1 MDFVFFFPTDVMV
14 KPPSWRA
21 PSSVSSA
28 LSVQFPLWM
37 GLTGGGR
44 GEGMSFFSFI
54 SSGSLSPS
62 NYFFTFILPCKRHT
76 TPFLLSAS
84 STGKN
89 AFPGLSFVLHC
100 KPLFQCQ
107 KLPNP
112 RPYQAFWN
120 LLLQFY
126 PPGLI
131 MSVLDLCPLF
141 LSSSQNIT
149 RTNPSPLYHRPQ
161 VTGWS
166 KGSVKIYFNYVQKI

>member
-1 MDFVFFFPTDVMV
+1 MDFVFSIPADFMV
-14 KPPSWRA
+14 KLPGWRA

-37 GLTGGGR
+37 GLTGGGG
-44 GEGMSFFSFI
+44 GEGISFFSFI
-54 SSGSLSPS
+54 SSGSLNPS

-76 TPFLLSAS
+76 TPSLISDS

-89 AFPGLSFVLHC
+89 AFPGFSFVLRC
-100 KPLFQCQ
+100 KPLFQCY

-131 MSVLDLCPLF
+131 VSVLDLCPLF
-141 LSSSQNIT
+141 LSFS
-149 RTNPSPLYHRPQ
+149 
-161 VTGWS
+161 
-166 KGSVKIYFNYVQKI
+166 